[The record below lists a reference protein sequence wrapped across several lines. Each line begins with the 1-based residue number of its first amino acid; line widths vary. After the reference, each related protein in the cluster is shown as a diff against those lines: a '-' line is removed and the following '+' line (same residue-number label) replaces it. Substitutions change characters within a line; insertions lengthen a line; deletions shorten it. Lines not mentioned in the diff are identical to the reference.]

1 MVAVSPKL
9 TLAEYLAYSDGT
21 DTRYEL
27 VQGELVAMA
36 QPTGIHGGICEFIN
50 DAFRSEIKRLS
61 LPLVSKQ
68 ELIAVQTT
76 YISSRITCRIPDVTV
91 ISVEQWEAIKFSEAV
106 LKETAPLLVVEVVSD
121 TSRSIDY
128 RKKRIEYNAI
138 EIPEYWIVDYSER
151 KISVLSL
158 KNDLYEEVI
167 YTDQNEIQ
175 SLLFPE
181 LILTPRGIFAI

>member
-1 MVAVSPKL
+1 
-9 TLAEYLAYSDGT
+9 
-21 DTRYEL
+21 
-27 VQGELVAMA
+27 AMA
-36 QPTGIHGGICEFIN
+36 QPTGIHGGISEFIN

-76 YISSRITCRIPDVTV
+76 FISSKITCRIPDVTV

-106 LKETAPLLVVEVVSD
+106 LNETAPLLVVEVVSD
-121 TSRSIDY
+121 TSRNIDY

-138 EIPEYWIVDYSER
+138 EIPEYWIVDYSES

-175 SLLFPE
+175 SQLFPE
-181 LILTPRGIFAI
+181 LIMIPRRIFTI

>member
-1 MVAVSPKL
+1 MVTVGSKL
-9 TLAEYLAYSDGT
+9 TFAEYLAYADGT

-27 VQGELVAMA
+27 VQGELVAMV
-36 QPTGIHGGICEFIN
+36 QLTGIHGGICEFIN
-50 DAFRSEIKRLS
+50 DAFRYEIKRLS
-61 LPLVSKQ
+61 LPLVSKK

-76 YISSRITCRIPDVTV
+76 FISSRITCRIPDVMV
-91 ISVEQWEAIKFSEAV
+91 ISIEQWEGIKFSEAV

-138 EIPEYWIVDYSER
+138 EIPEYWIVDYSDR

-158 KNDLYEEVI
+158 KNDLYEEII
-167 YTDQNEIQ
+167 YSDQEKIQ
-175 SLLFPE
+175 SQLFPE
-181 LILTPRGIFAI
+181 LMLTPKEIFAI